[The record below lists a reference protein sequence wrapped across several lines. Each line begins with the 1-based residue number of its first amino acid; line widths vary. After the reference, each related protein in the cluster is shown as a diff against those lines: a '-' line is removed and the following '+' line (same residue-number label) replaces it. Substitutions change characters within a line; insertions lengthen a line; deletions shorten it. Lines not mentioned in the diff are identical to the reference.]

1 MKRVALFCLLI
12 TAMSCSPVIY
22 PSVKVYFA
30 DYRPY
35 SDSGFF
41 ISPDPYSAGPFES
54 LGELYIE
61 VTTGTPNK
69 ADKGARNKND
79 DGIYSRPEKVD
90 IEVGEINYNELLDF
104 AVSEAKSVGADG
116 LADFKI
122 TSPSSNILGGKYTI
136 SGLCIKRQ

>member
-1 MKRVALFCLLI
+1 MFVLVI
-12 TAMSCSPVIY
+12 TAISCSPVIH

-35 SDSGFF
+35 SDAGFF

-61 VTTGTPNK
+61 VTTGTLK
-69 ADKGARNKND
+69 KEDKSVKNKND
-79 DGIYSRPEKVD
+79 DGIYSRPEEVD
-90 IEVGEINYNELLDF
+90 LGVGAINYNELLDL
-104 AVSEAKSVGADG
+104 AVSEAKSLGADG

-122 TSPSSNILGGKYTI
+122 TSPPSNILSGTYTI
-136 SGLCIKRQ
+136 SGLCIKRH